1 MSRRDWHWTTNQDQL
16 RVKHA
21 ESSESIYI
29 IDPKHPIQYNYSAI
43 NTIRK
48 PPIPFPDFWHRVAT
62 NRNVPRGEF
71 ILTEETDENNKCVC
85 IYYDPIDMPNS
96 VEIETTF
103 AKDQTFYSSSLR
115 VSMQSFQCLAKDV
128 VQFLE
133 SRDEY
138 MTQQYSDEY
147 WAWTF
152 SQLGYERVWFPP
164 TSVYSSDSNIPTKQ
178 E

>member
-1 MSRRDWHWTTNQDQL
+1 
-16 RVKHA
+16 
-21 ESSESIYI
+21 
-29 IDPKHPIQYNYSAI
+29 
-43 NTIRK
+43 
-48 PPIPFPDFWHRVAT
+48 
-62 NRNVPRGEF
+62 
-71 ILTEETDENNKCVC
+71 
-85 IYYDPIDMPNS
+85 MPNS
-96 VEIETTF
+96 VELETTF

-133 SRDEY
+133 SRDDLYREDTQSDLY
-138 MTQQYSDEY
+138 SSNSLSGSKEPDRNLYRNNTTQQYSDEY